1 MIKNVSELPSVD
13 QLPDGISVDEKSFKY
28 KNKIFQYSE
37 IRSIRIFSRIQKM
50 TLNLM
55 PMPTQVDS
63 VLTVFDKDNKK
74 IKIKLNNQ
82 RFGFKRKNKELQ
94 LQNIF
99 LFSRF
104 LEEKTAEQ
112 RFKYYTDTSTKVI
125 LFKYK
130 ANGLL
135 ENNFEVLKDGS
146 IRKNGKDFAS
156 LDPKQ
161 FDIWRSYKKL
171 HFTKKTGWFKNK
183 DIDIS
188 IDEDIFLF
196 MISDYFDLDI
206 PFREIED

>member
-1 MIKNVSELPSVD
+1 VIKNVSKLPLVD

-74 IKIKLNNQ
+74 IKIKLIYQ

-196 MISDYFDLDI
+196 MISDYFNLDI

>member
-1 MIKNVSELPSVD
+1 MGIELPSVD

-28 KNKIFQYSE
+28 KNKIFKYSE
-37 IRSIRIFSRIQKM
+37 IKSIRIFSRIQKM

-74 IKIKLNNQ
+74 IKIKLIYQ

-135 ENNFEVLKDGS
+135 ENNYEVLKDGS

-156 LDPKQ
+156 LDSKQ

-171 HFTKKTGWFKNK
+171 HLTKKTGWFKNK

-196 MISDYFDLDI
+196 MISDYFNLDI

>member
-1 MIKNVSELPSVD
+1 MIKNVSELPPVD

-74 IKIKLNNQ
+74 IKIKLIYQ

-196 MISDYFDLDI
+196 MISDYFNLDI

>member
-1 MIKNVSELPSVD
+1 MKKNISELLSVN
-13 QLPDGISVDEKSFKY
+13 QLPDGISIDEKSFKY
-28 KNKIFQYSE
+28 KDKIFQYSK
-37 IRSIRIFSRIQKM
+37 IKSIRIFSQIEKM

-55 PMPTQVDS
+55 PMPTQVNS
-63 VLTVFDKDNKK
+63 VLTVFYKDNKK
-74 IKIKLNNQ
+74 IKIKLNYQ

-112 RFKYYTDTSTKVI
+112 RLKYYTDTSTKVI

-135 ENNFEVLKDGS
+135 ESNYEVLKDGS

-156 LDPKQ
+156 LDANQ

-171 HFTKKTGWFKNK
+171 HLTKKTGWFKNK
-183 DIDIS
+183 EIDIS

-196 MISDYFDLDI
+196 MITDYFNLDI
-206 PFREIED
+206 PFREVED

>member
-1 MIKNVSELPSVD
+1 MGIELPSVD

-74 IKIKLNNQ
+74 IKIKLIYQ

-135 ENNFEVLKDGS
+135 ENNYEVLKDGS

-156 LDPKQ
+156 LDSKQ

-171 HFTKKTGWFKNK
+171 HLTKKTGWFKNK

-196 MISDYFDLDI
+196 MISDYFNLDI

>member
-74 IKIKLNNQ
+74 IKIKLIYQ

-196 MISDYFDLDI
+196 MVSDYFNLDI

>member
-1 MIKNVSELPSVD
+1 MGIELPSVD

-28 KNKIFQYSE
+28 KNKIFKYSE

-74 IKIKLNNQ
+74 IKIKLIYQ

-135 ENNFEVLKDGS
+135 ENNYEVLKDGS

-156 LDPKQ
+156 LDSKQ

-171 HFTKKTGWFKNK
+171 HLTKKTGWFKNK

-196 MISDYFDLDI
+196 MISDYFNLDI

>member
-74 IKIKLNNQ
+74 IKIKLIYQ

-94 LQNIF
+94 LQNMF
-99 LFSRF
+99 LFCRF
-104 LEEKTAEQ
+104 LEKKTAEQ

-171 HFTKKTGWFKNK
+171 NFTKKTGWFKNK

>member
-1 MIKNVSELPSVD
+1 MKNTELLSVD
-13 QLPDGISVDEKSFKY
+13 LLPDGISVDVKSFKY
-28 KNKIFQYSE
+28 KNKIIQFNK
-37 IRSIRIFSRIQKM
+37 IKSIRIFSRIQKM

-74 IKIKLNNQ
+74 IKIKLIYQ

-135 ENNFEVLKDGS
+135 ENNYEVLKDGS

-156 LDPKQ
+156 LDSKQ

-171 HFTKKTGWFKNK
+171 HLTKKTGWFKNK

-196 MISDYFDLDI
+196 IISDYFNLDI
-206 PFREIED
+206 PFREVED

>member
-1 MIKNVSELPSVD
+1 VIKNVSELPSVD

-74 IKIKLNNQ
+74 IKIKLIYQ

-196 MISDYFDLDI
+196 MVSDYFNLDI

>member
-1 MIKNVSELPSVD
+1 MGIELPSVD

-74 IKIKLNNQ
+74 IKIKLIYQ

-196 MISDYFDLDI
+196 MISDYFNLDI

>member
-1 MIKNVSELPSVD
+1 MIKNVSKLPLVD

-74 IKIKLNNQ
+74 IKIKLIYQ

-196 MISDYFDLDI
+196 MISDYFNLDI

>member
-1 MIKNVSELPSVD
+1 MKKNISELPSVD

-28 KNKIFQYSE
+28 KNKIFQYNK
-37 IRSIRIFSRIQKM
+37 IKSIRIFSRIQRM

-74 IKIKLNNQ
+74 IKIKLIYQ

-104 LEEKTAEQ
+104 LEKKTAEQ

-135 ENNFEVLKDGS
+135 ENNYEILKDGS
-146 IRKNGKDFAS
+146 IRKNGRDFVS
-156 LDPKQ
+156 LDTKQ

-171 HFTKKTGWFKNK
+171 HFTKKIGWFKNK

-196 MISDYFDLDI
+196 MISDYFNLDI
-206 PFREIED
+206 PFREVEN

>member
-1 MIKNVSELPSVD
+1 MIKNVSELPSLD

-28 KNKIFQYSE
+28 KNKIFKYSE
-37 IRSIRIFSRIQKM
+37 IKSIRIFSRIQKM

-74 IKIKLNNQ
+74 IKIKLIYQ

-135 ENNFEVLKDGS
+135 ENNYEILKDGS
-146 IRKNGKDFAS
+146 IRKNGRDFVS
-156 LDPKQ
+156 LDTKQ

-171 HFTKKTGWFKNK
+171 HFTKKIGWFKNK

-196 MISDYFDLDI
+196 MISDYFNLDI
-206 PFREIED
+206 PFREVED

>member
-1 MIKNVSELPSVD
+1 MKKNISELPSVD

-28 KNKIFQYSE
+28 KNKIFQYNK
-37 IRSIRIFSRIQKM
+37 IKSIRIFSRIQRM

-74 IKIKLNNQ
+74 IKIKLIYQ

-104 LEEKTAEQ
+104 LEKKTAEQ

-135 ENNFEVLKDGS
+135 ENNYEILKDGS
-146 IRKNGKDFAS
+146 IRKNGRDFVS
-156 LDPKQ
+156 LDTKQ

-171 HFTKKTGWFKNK
+171 HFTKKIGWFKNK

-196 MISDYFDLDI
+196 IISDYFNLDI
-206 PFREIED
+206 PFREVEN

>member
-74 IKIKLNNQ
+74 IKIKLIYQ

-146 IRKNGKDFAS
+146 IRKNGKYFAS

>member
-1 MIKNVSELPSVD
+1 MIKNESELPPVD

-28 KNKIFQYSE
+28 KNKIFKYSE
-37 IRSIRIFSRIQKM
+37 IKSIRIFSRIQKM

-74 IKIKLNNQ
+74 IKIKLIYQ

-135 ENNFEVLKDGS
+135 ENNYEVLKDGS

-156 LDPKQ
+156 LDSKQ

-171 HFTKKTGWFKNK
+171 HLTKKTGWFKNK

-196 MISDYFDLDI
+196 MISDYFNLDI

>member
-1 MIKNVSELPSVD
+1 MKKNISELLSVN
-13 QLPDGISVDEKSFKY
+13 QLPDGISIDEKSFKY
-28 KNKIFQYSE
+28 KDKIFQYSK
-37 IRSIRIFSRIQKM
+37 IKSIRIFSQIEKM

-55 PMPTQVDS
+55 PMPTQVNS
-63 VLTVFDKDNKK
+63 VLTVFYKDNKK
-74 IKIKLNNQ
+74 IKIKLHYQ
-82 RFGFKRKNKELQ
+82 RFGFKRKNQELQ

-112 RFKYYTDTSTKVI
+112 RLKYYTDTSTKVI

-135 ENNFEVLKDGS
+135 ESNYEVLKDGS

-156 LDPKQ
+156 LDANQ

-183 DIDIS
+183 EIDIS

-196 MISDYFDLDI
+196 MITDYFNLDI
-206 PFREIED
+206 PFREVED

>member
-1 MIKNVSELPSVD
+1 MKKSISELPSVN

-28 KNKIFQYSE
+28 KNKIFQYSR
-37 IRSIRIFSRIQKM
+37 IKSIRIFSRIQKM

-63 VLTVFDKDNKK
+63 VLTVFDKDDKK
-74 IKIKLNNQ
+74 IKIKLIYQ

-94 LQNIF
+94 LQNIY

-104 LEEKTAEQ
+104 LEDKTAEQ
-112 RFKYYTDTSTKVI
+112 RFRYYTNTSTKVI

-135 ENNFEVLKDGS
+135 ENNYEVLKDGS

-156 LDPKQ
+156 LDSKQ

-171 HFTKKTGWFKNK
+171 HLTKKTGWFKNK

-196 MISDYFDLDI
+196 IISDYFNLDI
-206 PFREIED
+206 PFREV

>member
-1 MIKNVSELPSVD
+1 MDIELPSVD

-28 KNKIFQYSE
+28 KNKIFKYSE
-37 IRSIRIFSRIQKM
+37 IKSIRIFSRIQKM

-74 IKIKLNNQ
+74 IKIKLIYQ

-135 ENNFEVLKDGS
+135 ENNYEVLKDGS

-156 LDPKQ
+156 LDSKQ

-171 HFTKKTGWFKNK
+171 HLTKKTGWFKNK

-196 MISDYFDLDI
+196 IISDYFNLDI
-206 PFREIED
+206 PFREVED

>member
-1 MIKNVSELPSVD
+1 MIKNVSELPPVD

-28 KNKIFQYSE
+28 KNKIFKYSE
-37 IRSIRIFSRIQKM
+37 IKSIRIFSRIQKM

-74 IKIKLNNQ
+74 IKIKLIYQ

-135 ENNFEVLKDGS
+135 ENNYEVLKDGS

-156 LDPKQ
+156 LDSKQ

-171 HFTKKTGWFKNK
+171 HFTKKIGWFKNK

-196 MISDYFDLDI
+196 MISDYFNLDI
-206 PFREIED
+206 PFREVEN

>member
-74 IKIKLNNQ
+74 IKIKLIYQ

-196 MISDYFDLDI
+196 MISDYFNLDI

>member
-1 MIKNVSELPSVD
+1 MKKNISELPSVD

-28 KNKIFQYSE
+28 KNKIFQYNK
-37 IRSIRIFSRIQKM
+37 IKSIRIFSRIQRM

-74 IKIKLNNQ
+74 IKIILIYQ

-104 LEEKTAEQ
+104 LEKKTAEQ

-135 ENNFEVLKDGS
+135 ENNYEILKDGS
-146 IRKNGKDFAS
+146 IRKNGRDFVS
-156 LDPKQ
+156 LDTKQ

-171 HFTKKTGWFKNK
+171 HFTKKIGWFKNK

-196 MISDYFDLDI
+196 MISDYFNLDI
-206 PFREIED
+206 PFREVED

>member
-1 MIKNVSELPSVD
+1 MIKNVSELPPVD

-28 KNKIFQYSE
+28 KNKIFKYSE
-37 IRSIRIFSRIQKM
+37 IKSIRIFSRIQKM

-74 IKIKLNNQ
+74 IKIKLIYQ

-135 ENNFEVLKDGS
+135 ENNYEVLKDGS

-156 LDPKQ
+156 LDSKQ

-171 HFTKKTGWFKNK
+171 HLTKKTGWFKNK

-196 MISDYFDLDI
+196 MISDYFNLDI